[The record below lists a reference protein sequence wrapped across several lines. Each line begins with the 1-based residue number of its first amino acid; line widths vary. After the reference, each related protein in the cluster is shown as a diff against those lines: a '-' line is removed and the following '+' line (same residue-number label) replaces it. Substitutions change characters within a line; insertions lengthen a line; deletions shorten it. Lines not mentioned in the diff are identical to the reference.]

1 MRCRLAEIPQI
12 GVRRGGLDGA
22 GTFELHVVAP
32 DLEAYS
38 RWAMEMLSKLPNV
51 KDTQT
56 RFSLKEVKADMP
68 GRWGSWSGAEA
79 CRMAL
84 LPGPSDFGPRSASLL
99 ALAG

>member
-1 MRCRLAEIPQI
+1 MTTPRLLMVTVALMRCRLAEIPQI

-51 KDTQT
+51 KDMQT
-56 RFSLKEVKADMP
+56 RFSLKEVKAD
-68 GRWGSWSGAEA
+68 GAWPLGQLE
-79 CRMAL
+79 R
-84 LPGPSDFGPRSASLL
+84 R
-99 ALAG
+99 